1 MSKFALRKIKAV
13 VGNQQFYELLIDGK
27 SLFGEFEKNLEQQY
41 KSELIGIYNTMNNVS
56 NIKPVPKEKFHY
68 YNKEKGEYREF
79 EYKSSHL
86 RVYGIT
92 KKNGQIVILGGTKAK
107 QQAEEKEFRSI
118 KKKYLASL

>member
-1 MSKFALRKIKAV
+1 MLKFALQKIDAV
-13 VGNQQFYELLIDGK
+13 VGKQQFDKLLIDGNAQ
-27 SLFGEFEKNLEQQY
+27 FDEFEKNLEQQY
-41 KSELIGIYNTMNNVS
+41 KSELIGIYNTMNNVA
-56 NIKPVPKEKFHY
+56 NLKTVPKEKFHY
-68 YNKEKGEYREF
+68 YNKEKGDYREF

-92 KKNGQIVILGGTKAK
+92 KKNGQIIILGGTKAK